1 MLGNSGQIDQDLQPN
16 GEDSCPIGELRQ
28 RTGDAAGPLW
38 RSSMICMEIAA
49 AREVP
54 SQRRFVEL
62 AHECGFALAGVA
74 PARPLEEFAFYQ
86 QWVADGMAGP
96 MGYLTDH
103 RMEIR
108 SDPRQ
113 LLESARSVLCLGM
126 LYNTV
131 ETFTPD
137 EENCAPV
144 PQHRTANDRERPTY
158 RTSTAPSRSW
168 LSSGSEP
175 RPRPGNADLQIG
187 TDWRVSGNV
196 WGDFRR
202 SDGIAEFAADPA
214 APAPAFGIV
223 SRYAWGS
230 SDYHDV
236 LRAALETLA
245 ARLREYWGDFEY
257 RVCVDTAPLLERGYA
272 RAAGLGWIGRNTC
285 LINEPAGSWFLLGEI
300 LISVELPAGSPPLDR
315 CGSCTRCIDA
325 CPTQALVP
333 VAGATG
339 PEWQLDAR
347 LCISTLTIEQ
357 KGATPKATR
366 PGTGHHVFGCDI
378 CQDVCPWNRRSPVT
392 DEPAFQPLNA
402 RLDLAE
408 MAGLTRA
415 DFRVRFRSTPV
426 WRSKFEGFLRN
437 VATVMGNSGDPRYVK
452 PLRTLAQS
460 SGPGVAAHAQW
471 ALAQLERQE
480 RAIEPTLKEQ
490 E

>member
-1 MLGNSGQIDQDLQPN
+1 
-16 GEDSCPIGELRQ
+16 
-28 RTGDAAGPLW
+28 
-38 RSSMICMEIAA
+38 MICMEIAA

-54 SQRRFVEL
+54 SHRRFVEL

-74 PARPLEEFAFYQ
+74 PARSLEEFAFYR

-103 RMEIR
+103 RMAVR

-113 LLESARSVLCLGM
+113 LLASARSVLCLGM

-144 PQHRTANDRERPTY
+144 PQHRTANEESGPAHRTGTAGARVATRVVGQASACAGLQPRRTHRGPAEAGPQTEVCPT
-158 RTSTAPSRSW
+158 
-168 LSSGSEP
+168 SEP
-175 RPRPGNADLQIG
+175 RP
-187 TDWRVSGNV
+187 SGS
-196 WGDFRR
+196 G
-202 SDGIAEFAADPA
+202 GIAIDPSAKKPA
-214 APAPAFGIV
+214 ASEPVSGIV

-230 SDYHDV
+230 GDYHDV
-236 LRAALETLA
+236 LRATLEALA
-245 ARLREYWGDFEY
+245 ARLKECWGDFEY

-285 LINEPAGSWFLLGEI
+285 LINEPAGSWFFLGEI
-300 LISVELPAGSPPLDR
+300 LISVELPAGSPPPDR

-325 CPTQALVP
+325 CPTGALVP
-333 VAGATG
+333 VAGTTR

-357 KGATPKATR
+357 KGPTPEATR
-366 PGTGHHVFGCDI
+366 PGTGQNLFGCDI

-402 RLDLAE
+402 RLDLSE
-408 MAGLTRA
+408 MAGLTRE
-415 DFRVRFRSTPV
+415 DFRSRFRSTPV

-437 VATVMGNSGDPRYVK
+437 VATVMGNSGDPRYVE

-460 SGPGVAAHAQW
+460 SDPGVAAHAQW
-471 ALAQLERQE
+471 ALEQLE
-480 RAIEPTLKEQ
+480 
-490 E
+490 

>member
-1 MLGNSGQIDQDLQPN
+1 
-16 GEDSCPIGELRQ
+16 
-28 RTGDAAGPLW
+28 
-38 RSSMICMEIAA
+38 
-49 AREVP
+49 
-54 SQRRFVEL
+54 
-62 AHECGFALAGVA
+62 
-74 PARPLEEFAFYQ
+74 
-86 QWVADGMAGP
+86 MAGP

-103 RMEIR
+103 RMAVR

-113 LLESARSVLCLGM
+113 LLSSARSVLCLG
-126 LYNTV
+126 LPYNTGKS
-131 ETFTPD
+131 FTSDD
-137 EENCAPV
+137 EDRAHA

-158 RTSTAPSRSW
+158 RTCTADARVATRVVGQASACAGLQPRRTHRGPAEAGPQTEVCPTPNAPS
-168 LSSGSEP
+168 
-175 RPRPGNADLQIG
+175 
-187 TDWRVSGNV
+187 T
-196 WGDFRR
+196 
-202 SDGIAEFAADPA
+202 
-214 APAPAFGIV
+214 FGIV

-245 ARLREYWGDFEY
+245 ARLKECWGDFEY

-285 LINEPAGSWFLLGEI
+285 LINEPAGSWFFLGEI
-300 LISVELPAGSPPLDR
+300 LISVELPAGSPPPDR

-347 LCISTLTIEQ
+347 LCISTLTIDQ
-357 KGATPKATR
+357 KGATPEATR

-408 MAGLTRA
+408 MAGLTHE
-415 DFRVRFRSTPV
+415 DFRVRFRSTPM
-426 WRSKFEGFLRN
+426 WRSKHAGFLRN
-437 VATVMGNSGDPRYVK
+437 VATVMGNSGDPRFVK

-460 SGPGVAAHAQW
+460 SDPGVAAHAQW
-471 ALAQLERQE
+471 ALAQLERPA
-480 RAIEPTLKEQ
+480 RVIEPTLKEQ

>member
-1 MLGNSGQIDQDLQPN
+1 MLGNFGQIDHDLQPN
-16 GEDSCPIGELRQ
+16 GADSCPIGELRQ
-28 RTGDAAGPLW
+28 RTGNAAGSLR

-54 SQRRFVEL
+54 SHRRFVEL

-74 PARPLEEFAFYQ
+74 PARPLEEFAFYR

-103 RMEIR
+103 RMAVR

-113 LLESARSVLCLGM
+113 LLSSARSVLCLGM
-126 LYNTV
+126 LYNTAGLV
-131 ETFTPD
+131 GQASACAGLQPRKTSLGPAEAAPQTEVCPTPARGETATPLRL
-137 EENCAPV
+137 A
-144 PQHRTANDRERPTY
+144 
-158 RTSTAPSRSW
+158 
-168 LSSGSEP
+168 LSPETEP
-175 RPRPGNADLQIG
+175 RPSGSGGIAVDPSA
-187 TDWRVSGNV
+187 TKPAASEPVSGL
-196 WGDFRR
+196 
-202 SDGIAEFAADPA
+202 
-214 APAPAFGIV
+214 V
-223 SRYAWGS
+223 SRYAWGAN
-230 SDYHDV
+230 DYHDV
-236 LRAALETLA
+236 SRAALEALA
-245 ARLREYWGDFEY
+245 ARLKEYWGDFEY
-257 RVCVDTAPLLERGYA
+257 RVCVDTAPLLERAYA

-285 LINEPAGSWFLLGEI
+285 LINEPAGSWFFLGEI
-300 LISVELPAGSPPLDR
+300 LISVELPAGSPPPDR

-357 KGATPKATR
+357 KGATPEATR
-366 PGTGHHVFGCDI
+366 AGTGQHLFGCDI
-378 CQDVCPWNRRSPVT
+378 CQEVCPWNRRSPVT

-408 MAGLTRA
+408 MAHLTRD
-415 DFRVRFRSTPV
+415 DFKLRFRSTPV

-437 VATVMGNSGDPRYVK
+437 AATVMGNSGDPRFVE
-452 PLRTLAQS
+452 PLRTLVQS
-460 SGPGVAAHAQW
+460 SDPGVAAHAQW
-471 ALAQLERQE
+471 ALAQLERPAP
-480 RAIEPTLKEQ
+480 AIEPNLKEQ

>member
-16 GEDSCPIGELRQ
+16 GEDSCPIGELRR
-28 RTGDAAGPLW
+28 RTGGAAVELW

-54 SQRRFVEL
+54 SLRRFVEL

-74 PARPLEEFAFYQ
+74 PARPLEEFAFYR

-103 RMEIR
+103 RMAVR

-113 LLESARSVLCLGM
+113 LLESTRSVLCLGM

-158 RTSTAPSRSW
+158 RTSTAPSRSR
-168 LSSGSEP
+168 LRSGSEP
-175 RPRPGNADLQIG
+175 RPSGSGGIAVDPSA
-187 TDWRVSGNV
+187 TKPVASSPVSGL
-196 WGDFRR
+196 
-202 SDGIAEFAADPA
+202 
-214 APAPAFGIV
+214 V

-236 LRAALETLA
+236 LRAALEALA
-245 ARLREYWGDFEY
+245 ARLKECWGDFEY
-257 RVCVDTAPLLERGYA
+257 RVCVDTAPLLERGFA

-285 LINEPAGSWFLLGEI
+285 LINEPAGSWFFLGEI
-300 LISVELPAGSPPLDR
+300 LISVELPAGSPPPDR

-357 KGATPKATR
+357 KGATPEATR
-366 PGTGHHVFGCDI
+366 PGTGHHLFGCDI
-378 CQDVCPWNRRSPVT
+378 CQDVCPWNRRSPFT
-392 DEPAFQPLNA
+392 DEPAFQPLND

-408 MAGLTRA
+408 MAGLTRE
-415 DFRVRFRSTPV
+415 DFRSRFRSTPV

-437 VATVMGNSGDPRYVK
+437 VATVMGNSGDPRFVE

-460 SGPGVAAHAQW
+460 SDPGVAAHAQW
-471 ALAQLERQE
+471 ALEQLERPA
-480 RAIEPTLKEQ
+480 RVNEPTLKEQ